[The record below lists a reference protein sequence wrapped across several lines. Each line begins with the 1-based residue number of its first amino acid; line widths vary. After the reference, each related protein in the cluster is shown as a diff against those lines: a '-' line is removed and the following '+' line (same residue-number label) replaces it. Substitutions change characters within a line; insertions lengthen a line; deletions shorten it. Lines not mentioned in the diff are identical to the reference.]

1 MSGVTPALHRAIL
14 CVDVEGFG
22 DRRRTNPHQLVVRDG
37 LYRSLRDAF
46 TRSGVEWEACYRE
59 DRGDGVLVLV
69 SPDVPK
75 NVLVGRVPRELAAAI
90 SEHNRAH
97 DREAQIRLRMVVH
110 AGEVLGDAHGVV
122 GAAINM
128 AFRLLEAEELKRAL
142 RASAGPLAV
151 IASEWFFDEVIR
163 HDPASHP
170 TAYRQVRV
178 SVKETQASAWIYV
191 PGEPRSTENPAGQ
204 SPTLPLTVPRQLPG
218 AIASFA
224 GRTGELEELTA
235 ILDRDMAAGGTVVIS
250 AIDGTAGIGKTAV
263 ALHWA
268 HRVADRFP
276 DGQLYVNLRGFDP
289 AGSPM
294 EPAEAVRGFLDAFE
308 VPTER
313 IPINLEAQAAL
324 YRSLVS
330 GRRLLVVLDNARDV
344 GQVRPLLPGSPGC
357 VVVITSRNHLTS
369 LITVEGARP
378 LTLDLL
384 PIEEAAELLARRLG
398 SGRLAAEQQAVE
410 EIIALCAQLPLALSI
425 VAARAAAHPGF
436 PLAALAA
443 ELRDARGGLDG
454 FTSGD
459 LTTDLRAV
467 FSWSYQRLGTPAARL
482 FRLLAL
488 HPGPD
493 IAIPAAASLAALPAY
508 EVRNLLAELSRSH
521 LLEEHIP
528 MICAPG

>member
-1 MSGVTPALHRAIL
+1 M
-14 CVDVEGFG
+14 
-22 DRRRTNPHQLVVRDG
+22 
-37 LYRSLRDAF
+37 
-46 TRSGVEWEACYRE
+46 
-59 DRGDGVLVLV
+59 
-69 SPDVPK
+69 
-75 NVLVGRVPRELAAAI
+75 
-90 SEHNRAH
+90 
-97 DREAQIRLRMVVH
+97 
-110 AGEVLGDAHGVV
+110 
-122 GAAINM
+122 
-128 AFRLLEAEELKRAL
+128 
-142 RASAGPLAV
+142 
-151 IASEWFFDEVIR
+151 
-163 HDPASHP
+163 
-170 TAYRQVRV
+170 
-178 SVKETQASAWIYV
+178 
-191 PGEPRSTENPAGQ
+191 
-204 SPTLPLTVPRQLPG
+204 
-218 AIASFA
+218 
-224 GRTGELEELTA
+224 
-235 ILDRDMAAGGTVVIS
+235 LDRDMAAGGTVVIS

-294 EPAEAVRGFLDAFE
+294 APAEAVRGFLDAFE
-308 VPTER
+308 VPAER

-330 GRRLLVVLDNARDV
+330 GRRILVVLDNARDV

-357 VVVITSRNHLTS
+357 VVVVTSRNHLTS

-384 PIEEAAELLARRLG
+384 PVEEAAELLARRLG

-493 IAIPAAASLAALPAY
+493 IAIPAAASLAALPAH

-528 MICAPG
+528 GRFAFHDLLRAYATELVAHPRIRC